1 MNLMRS
7 GLNSA
12 RHAYI
17 ASRRL
22 MELVVNQP
30 YSRDYAGLV
39 GRGIDAYYTSV
50 AQAYAF
56 FPMLATQSASPSDH
70 FFASRKKP
78 IRRLI
83 HLITR
88 TRARD
93 WLRSYLMRPAELMMA
108 VVAVVT
114 LGIMTRTIIMT
125 EMGR

>member
-1 MNLMRS
+1 
-7 GLNSA
+7 
-12 RHAYI
+12 
-17 ASRRL
+17 

-39 GRGIDAYYTSV
+39 GRGIDAYYTRV
-50 AQAYAF
+50 ARRRMLFSRCWPLKVPA
-56 FPMLATQSASPSDH
+56 LATTSLQVS
-70 FFASRKKP
+70 KKP